1 MAKQCAICGKQLKC
15 LNSKYDLKDKK
26 KLCTD
31 YASKFGF
38 TKFYFKELNA
48 AHEMTPSQIKKFITN
63 GISMDPKQYLNN
75 IKQNRTVDS

>member
-1 MAKQCAICGKQLKC
+1 MAKQCVICGKQLKC
-15 LNSKYDLKDKK
+15 LNDKYDLKDKT

-31 YASKFGF
+31 CASKFGV

-48 AHEMTPSQIKKFITN
+48 AHEMTPSQIKEFITN
-63 GISMDPKQYLNN
+63 GISMDPKRYLNN